1 MEKTEIRVPAV
12 DGAEAI
18 ARHVFWI
25 KQVGDF
31 VIKGAAVASV
41 EASKG
46 LTFIASPANGTLCEQ
61 AVAKGELVNSDDI
74 IGYIE
79 SE

>member
-1 MEKTEIRVPAV
+1 MEKIEIRVPAA
-12 DGAEAI
+12 DAETI

-25 KQVGDF
+25 KQTGDK
-31 VIKGAAVASV
+31 VAKGAAVASV

-46 LTFIASPANGTLCEQ
+46 LTFIAAPANGTLCEQ
-61 AVAKGELVNSDDI
+61 TVAKGELVNSGDI
-74 IGYIE
+74 IGFLE